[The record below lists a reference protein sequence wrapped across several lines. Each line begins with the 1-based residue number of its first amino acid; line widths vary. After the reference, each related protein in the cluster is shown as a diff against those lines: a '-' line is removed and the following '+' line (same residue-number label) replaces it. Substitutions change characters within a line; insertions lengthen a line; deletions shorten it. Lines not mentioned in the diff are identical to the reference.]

1 MHDFSSILKPDHPK
15 IYENCY
21 GSSTFWNH
29 SFLIFIAMSKDLDRV
44 SKLRKLNDFRR
55 KVPFVSQRALTTIFE
70 EVRVNGLPEL
80 IHRHDMQESSDL
92 VLSDHAEYGDLMT
105 KVTMVGIEGP
115 ETGMLVNPLSYLHA
129 AVVQGGSYTQ
139 LVLDTYAKKQ
149 SSPEAPWQLVIYSD
163 EIDAGDPL
171 APRGH
176 TRKVWAFYF
185 SFLEFGSIMLSKE
198 EAWLTVTV
206 YRTVDCDR
214 IDAGFDLS

>member
-1 MHDFSSILKPDHPK
+1 
-15 IYENCY
+15 
-21 GSSTFWNH
+21 
-29 SFLIFIAMSKDLDRV
+29 MSKDLDRV

-129 AVVQGGSYTQ
+129 AVVQGGLLHSVGLGYLCQ
-139 LVLDTYAKKQ
+139 K
-149 SSPEAPWQLVIYSD
+149 
-163 EIDAGDPL
+163 
-171 APRGH
+171 
-176 TRKVWAFYF
+176 
-185 SFLEFGSIMLSKE
+185 
-198 EAWLTVTV
+198 TVK
-206 YRTVDCDR
+206 
-214 IDAGFDLS
+214 S

>member
-1 MHDFSSILKPDHPK
+1 MHNMSSILKPDHPK
-15 IYENCY
+15 IYENVTAQALFGIITFHIHCY
-21 GSSTFWNH
+21 HVERFGPS
-29 SFLIFIAMSKDLDRV
+29 LQASKAER
-44 SKLRKLNDFRR
+44 FQE

-149 SSPEAPWQLVIYSD
+149 SSPEAP
-163 EIDAGDPL
+163 
-171 APRGH
+171 
-176 TRKVWAFYF
+176 
-185 SFLEFGSIMLSKE
+185 
-198 EAWLTVTV
+198 
-206 YRTVDCDR
+206 
-214 IDAGFDLS
+214 

>member
-1 MHDFSSILKPDHPK
+1 MHKISIILKPDHPK
-15 IYENCY
+15 IYEKCY

-29 SFLIFIAMSKDLDRV
+29 SFFIFIAMSKDLDRV

-139 LVLDTYAKKQ
+139 LVLDTYAKNSQ
-149 SSPEAPWQLVIYSD
+149 VLR
-163 EIDAGDPL
+163 L
-171 APRGH
+171 
-176 TRKVWAFYF
+176 
-185 SFLEFGSIMLSKE
+185 LGS
-198 EAWLTVTV
+198 W
-206 YRTVDCDR
+206 
-214 IDAGFDLS
+214 

>member
-1 MHDFSSILKPDHPK
+1 MHNISSILKPDHPK
-15 IYENCY
+15 ICENVTAQ
-21 GSSTFWNH
+21 GLFGITIFSLF
-29 SFLIFIAMSKDLDRV
+29 IFIAIMSKDLDRV

-70 EVRVNGLPEL
+70 DVRVNGLPEL

-149 SSPEAPWQLVIYSD
+149 SSPEAPW
-163 EIDAGDPL
+163 
-171 APRGH
+171 
-176 TRKVWAFYF
+176 
-185 SFLEFGSIMLSKE
+185 
-198 EAWLTVTV
+198 
-206 YRTVDCDR
+206 
-214 IDAGFDLS
+214 